1 MKKTATML
9 CASLLLTIGFFSCGK
24 ETQSTTQGGGK
35 FYVKAKISPPL
46 QSGKNAMQGLYYNQ
60 FQLAIAGSAAKWD
73 GSTNSQI
80 LSELVTDEI
89 SVTAGQNVVVMV
101 NLANSYDV
109 SCRTVTIE
117 GIQNG
122 RVIKSY
128 TFSMG
133 MSSSSTYC
141 SDGGTQQK
149 NFIID

>member
-1 MKKTATML
+1 MKKTATIL

-46 QSGKNAMQGLYYNQ
+46 QSGKSVIALGYNI
-60 FQLAIAGSAAKWD
+60 FQLAIAGSASKWD
-73 GSTNSQI
+73 GSTNSQS
-80 LSELVTDEI
+80 LSELVTDEF
-89 SVTAGQNVVVMV
+89 SVTAGQNIGIMV
-101 NLANSYDV
+101 NLSNTYDV

-122 RVIKSY
+122 KVIKSY

-133 MSSSSTYC
+133 MSSTSSYC
-141 SDGGTQQK
+141 SDGYVQQK
-149 NFIID
+149 NFIIE